1 MAVGIHCDVLEIEEE
16 VKGPVVQYVDLQP
29 NTLFLGLCLITTNP
43 R

>member
-1 MAVGIHCDVLEIEEE
+1 MAVGIDCDVLEIEEE
-16 VKGPVVQYVDLQP
+16 VKGPVVDLQP